1 MTLSRQR
8 ISPHGHIKG
17 NMFNVLSIVNPEKM
31 HVVVASLF
39 TFTRR
44 LFDRSTRL
52 GPSINYANWA
62 LNVKRCLL
70 GVEVSARAPVENIN
84 IHPPLFDILICLWY
98 NDFTCK

>member
-1 MTLSRQR
+1 MEMEL
-8 ISPHGHIKG
+8 GVELELDK
-17 NMFNVLSIVNPEKM
+17 KM

-84 IHPPLFDILICLWY
+84 IQIHRCLT
-98 NDFTCK
+98 F